1 MKKRAACVCA
11 SSLSPYRAISP
22 CLALNFLV
30 HGLDAWA
37 AEWVGPQLT
46 VQGKASR
53 SDGDEAELLARG
65 EAQRTLS
72 ARRSAVGAAA
82 ISYACQG

>member
-1 MKKRAACVCA
+1 MNFR
-11 SSLSPYRAISP
+11 LFPYRAITPAWRST
-22 CLALNFLV
+22 FLV

-53 SDGDEAELLARG
+53 WDGDEAELLARG